1 MIEKSVV
8 EDGSSSSS
16 QTDEDLH
23 QEHEININLPT
34 ITIPSTTPKNG
45 AHQNTITPTGASSVQ
60 DMMDLH
66 QSLCNYFKGTPMN
79 ANYIQLVLDLVME
92 TQSPKPQYDPNVINE
107 ERGEINIQLKE
118 LQKKLWMFI
127 QCTKMMQQ
135 DWEDN

>member
-1 MIEKSVV
+1 
-8 EDGSSSSS
+8 
-16 QTDEDLH
+16 
-23 QEHEININLPT
+23 
-34 ITIPSTTPKNG
+34 
-45 AHQNTITPTGASSVQ
+45 
-60 DMMDLH
+60 MMDLH

-107 ERGEINIQLKE
+107 EREEINIQLKE